1 MLVRH
6 KRHWTVVRAKVISMA
21 NSQLIFDHSALEDR
35 VSAWRDK
42 NESYLPEGHLY
53 ITPNILYFLYT
64 DEARKIYYR
73 DGRSR
78 IRGPGSYGI
87 GAACVYVR

>member
-1 MLVRH
+1 MKVKLVRAL
-6 KRHWTVVRAKVISMA
+6 RSIQAADTVSLFVPGSG
-21 NSQLIFDHSALEDR
+21 D
-35 VSAWRDK
+35 
-42 NESYLPEGHLY
+42 
-53 ITPNILYFLYT
+53 TPILYFLYT

>member
-53 ITPNILYFLYT
+53 ITPNKVVSRYKNI
-64 DEARKIYYR
+64 KGIYE
-73 DGRSR
+73 G
-78 IRGPGSYGI
+78 
-87 GAACVYVR
+87 